1 MRNRYWIWS
10 GIGLTTAVVAAALAR
25 AGGGPP
31 AAQKAS
37 TARLVR
43 VEKCTV
49 KLLDEVVLSCER
61 PGILGSVLV
70 KEGDVVGEGQLVA
83 SVKDDVAKAA
93 LAVAEAEAESDVEV
107 RFARAASGVAEL
119 EHERMVEANRR
130 VPQTV
135 PEIEVRK
142 ARLAAEKTLLE
153 VEKAQQSM
161 KIHELKRDEA
171 AVQLATYRI
180 EAPFFGFVRR
190 VHLLKG
196 AAVKQGD
203 PIIELV
209 STKKVRVEAEVAVS
223 DLALVRPGSKVSVQL
238 DPAEF
243 GAEASKQSFP
253 GKIMF
258 VDVKATSVDHKVRV
272 WAEVE
277 NLENMLRAGLTPTMT
292 IFPPTN
298 D

>member
-1 MRNRYWIWS
+1 MRNRFWIWS
-10 GIGLTTAVVAAALAR
+10 GLFLVVAAALAR

-31 AAQKAS
+31 AGRAS
-37 TARLVR
+37 RSVR
-43 VEKCTV
+43 VEACTV
-49 KLLDEVVLSCER
+49 KLLEEVVLSCER

-70 KEGDVVGEGQLVA
+70 KEGDIVGEGQLVA
-83 SVKDDVAKAA
+83 TVKDDVAKAA
-93 LAVAEAEAESDVEV
+93 LKVAEAEAESDVEV
-107 RFARAASGVAEL
+107 RFAQAANGVALL

-135 PEIEVRK
+135 PEIEVQK
-142 ARLAAEKTLLE
+142 ARLAAEKTALE
-153 VEKAQQSM
+153 VEKAQQNM

-171 AVQLATYRI
+171 AVQLSTYRI

-203 PIIELV
+203 QIIELV
-209 STKKVRVEAEVAVS
+209 STKKVKVEADVRVP
-223 DLALVRPGSKVSVQL
+223 DLALVRVGSKVSVQL
-238 DPAEF
+238 DANDV
-243 GAEASKQSFP
+243 GADAARQSFP
-253 GKIMF
+253 GKIMY
-258 VDVKATSVDHKVRV
+258 VDVKANAVEHKVRV

-277 NLENMLRAGLTPTMT
+277 NVENLLRAGLTPSMT

>member
-1 MRNRYWIWS
+1 MRDRFWIWS
-10 GIGLTTAVVAAALAR
+10 GLFLVVAAALAR
-25 AGGGPP
+25 AAGGPP
-31 AAQKAS
+31 AAQAGRS
-37 TARLVR
+37 ARTVR
-43 VEKCTV
+43 IEACTV
-49 KLLDEVVLSCER
+49 KLLEEVVLSCER

-70 KEGDVVGEGQLVA
+70 KEGDVAGEGQLLA
-83 SVKDDVAKAA
+83 TIKDDVAKAA

-107 RFARAASGVAEL
+107 RFAQAASGVAQL

-142 ARLAAEKTLLE
+142 AELAARKTALE
-153 VEKAQQSM
+153 VEKAEQTL
-161 KIHELKRDEA
+161 KIHQLKRDEA
-171 AVQLATYRI
+171 AVQLATYRV

-209 STKKVRVEAEVAVS
+209 STKKVKVEADVKVP
-223 DLALVRPGSKVSVQL
+223 DLALVRVGSKVSVQL
-238 DPAEF
+238 DASDV
-243 GAEASKQSFP
+243 GAEAARQSFP

-277 NLENMLRAGLTPTMT
+277 NVENMLRAGLTATMT
-292 IFPPTN
+292 IFPLSN
-298 D
+298 E

>member
-1 MRNRYWIWS
+1 
-10 GIGLTTAVVAAALAR
+10 
-25 AGGGPP
+25 
-31 AAQKAS
+31 
-37 TARLVR
+37 
-43 VEKCTV
+43 
-49 KLLDEVVLSCER
+49 
-61 PGILGSVLV
+61 VLV

-83 SVKDDVAKAA
+83 SIKDDVARAA
-93 LAVAEAEAESDVEV
+93 LAVAEAEAESDVEI
-107 RFARAASGVAEL
+107 RFAQAANGVALL

-142 ARLAAEKTLLE
+142 AQLAAEKTGLE
-153 VEKAQQSM
+153 VEKAQQTM
-161 KIHELKRDEA
+161 KIHQLKRDEA

-203 PIIELV
+203 PIVELV
-209 STKKVRVEAEVAVS
+209 STKKVRVEADVAVA
-223 DLALVRPGSKVSVQL
+223 DLAVVRPGSKVSVQL

-253 GKIMF
+253 GKILF
-258 VDVKATSVDHKVRV
+258 ADVKATSVEHKVRV

-277 NLENMLRAGLTPTMT
+277 NVENMLRAGLTPSMT

>member
-1 MRNRYWIWS
+1 MRDRFWIAS
-10 GIGLTTAVVAAALAR
+10 GLFLVVAAALAR
-25 AGGGPP
+25 AAGGPP
-31 AAQKAS
+31 AAQAGRA
-37 TARLVR
+37 ARSVR
-43 VEKCTV
+43 IEKCTV
-49 KLLDEVVLSCER
+49 KLLEEVVLSCER

-70 KEGDVVGEGQLVA
+70 REGDVVGEGQLVA
-83 SVKDDVAKAA
+83 GIKDDVARAA
-93 LAVAEAEAESDVEV
+93 LKVAEAEAESDVEI

-153 VEKAQQSM
+153 VEKAEQTM
-161 KIHELKRDEA
+161 KVHQLKRDEA

-209 STKKVRVEAEVAVS
+209 STKKVKVEADVAVA
-223 DLALVRPGSKVSVQL
+223 DLALVRVGSKVTVLL

-243 GAEASKQSFP
+243 GAEAAKQTFP
-253 GKIMF
+253 GKIIF

-277 NLENMLRAGLTPTMT
+277 NVENMLRAGLTPSMT
-292 IFPPTN
+292 IFPPSN